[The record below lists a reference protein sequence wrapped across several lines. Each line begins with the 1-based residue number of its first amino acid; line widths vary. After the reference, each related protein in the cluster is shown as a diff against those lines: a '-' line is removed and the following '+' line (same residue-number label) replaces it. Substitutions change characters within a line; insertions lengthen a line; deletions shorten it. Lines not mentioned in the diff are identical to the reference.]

1 MAIDDTD
8 PADNPAAGGSSGS
21 SADAPGAQADEVDW
35 RIAAREA
42 VSRARRAARDKGVR
56 PGQQPRRRAFGA
68 GEPRRDDGRDP
79 ATLSDQMER
88 LLADRGWKVDVA
100 AGSVLAK
107 WPEIV
112 GPEVAAHATATG
124 FEDGVLTVRADSTA
138 WRTQLGYMSS
148 TILGQIE
155 QTIGPD
161 IVSELRF
168 LGPSAPS
175 WNKGPRK
182 VHGGRGPRDTY
193 G

>member
-1 MAIDDTD
+1 MADDDTT
-8 PADNPAAGGSSGS
+8 PAA
-21 SADAPGAQADEVDW
+21 ADVPVDGVPAGEATVDEVDW
-35 RIAAREA
+35 RVAVREA
-42 VSRARRAARDKGVR
+42 VARARRAARDKGLR
-56 PGQQPRRRAFGA
+56 PGQQPSKRRFGA
-68 GEPRRDDGRDP
+68 FEARREDSRDP
-79 ATLSDQMER
+79 STLSVQMER
-88 LLADRGWKVDVA
+88 LLDDRGWKVDVA

-112 GPEVAAHATATG
+112 GPEVAAHARATG

-161 IVSELRF
+161 VVLELRF

-175 WNKGPRK
+175 WSKGPRK